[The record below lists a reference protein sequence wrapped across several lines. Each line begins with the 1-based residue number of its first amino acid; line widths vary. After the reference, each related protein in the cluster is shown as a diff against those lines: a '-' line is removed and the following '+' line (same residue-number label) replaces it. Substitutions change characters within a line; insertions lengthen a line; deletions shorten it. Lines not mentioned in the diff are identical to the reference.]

1 MERGFWGEALEK
13 NGMSRLVDLPG
24 GKTIIGC
31 KWLITVKYKSD
42 DYLEWYKAWLVV
54 KGFTQTFDI
63 DYIKTFV
70 PIAKLNFVRVQ
81 FLSLAINCDWLLQQL
96 LMKNAFLNGDQE
108 EEVYMDP
115 VPGFCEKFG
124 SKV

>member
-1 MERGFWGEALEK
+1 MTTQNDIKLDWL
-13 NGMSRLVDLPG
+13 SRDSHRPL
-24 GKTIIGC
+24 T
-31 KWLITVKYKSD
+31 LIT
-42 DYLEWYKAWLVV
+42 
-54 KGFTQTFDI
+54 
-63 DYIKTFV
+63 TFV

-81 FLSLAINCDWLLQQL
+81 FLSVAINCDWLLQQL

>member
-13 NGMSRLVDLPG
+13 KGTSRLVDLPG

-31 KWLITVKYKSD
+31 KWLFTVKHESD
-42 DYLEWYKAWLVV
+42 DCLEWYKGWLVV

-70 PIAKLNFVRVQ
+70 PIAKLNFVTVQ
-81 FLSLAINCDWLLQQL
+81 FLSIAINCDWLLQQL
-96 LMKNAFLNGDQE
+96 HMKNASLME
-108 EEVYMDP
+108 T
-115 VPGFCEKFG
+115 
-124 SKV
+124 